1 MTPKA
6 QERRAAVEARATE
19 QYVAKVQRLLGHLIY
34 NRTPKADIIAAKAEG
49 KAADAYAAEV
59 AAREPVGRAVHPLKA
74 EAVKAANERA
84 QAVVKSVTENLI
96 RHGMDLNAAA
106 PYPFNMSAW
115 DNRAQAARAKNALYS
130 RLTRDDPQ
138 AKNSHCMNA
147 PYVVVMS
154 PDGIEHFINQAE
166 QIAAA
171 EYDAFIC
178 KLVNKIGDCDSATLD
193 GSHVWAHS
201 ILTVTKPTGVER
213 WKTQQIW
220 NISKLGNEF
229 PQWPTRLMKG

>member
-1 MTPKA
+1 MTTKA
-6 QERRAAVEARATE
+6 QERRAAIEARAIE

-49 KAADAYAAEV
+49 KTADAYAAEV

-84 QAVVKSVTENLI
+84 QAVVKSVTENLVK
-96 RHGMDLNAAA
+96 HGMDLNAAA
-106 PYPFNMSAW
+106 PYPFSMSAW
-115 DNRAQAARAKNALYS
+115 DNRAQAA
-130 RLTRDDPQ
+130 Q
-138 AKNSHCMNA
+138 AKNSHRMNA

-154 PDGIEHFINQAE
+154 PDGIEHFIAQSE
-166 QIAAA
+166 QVAAA

-220 NISKLGNEF
+220 NVSKLGNEF